1 MSDIQHKPAQVSNYK
16 IEENSYTEKNF
27 FSDWP
32 SGSTEL
38 FNAKFKAWEIRRGF
52 ATEETHGGSFKK
64 TNNSFFKPR
73 KKSQETV

>member
-1 MSDIQHKPAQVSNYK
+1 MSDIQHKPVQVSNYK

-52 ATEETHGGSFKK
+52 ATEETHGGSFRK